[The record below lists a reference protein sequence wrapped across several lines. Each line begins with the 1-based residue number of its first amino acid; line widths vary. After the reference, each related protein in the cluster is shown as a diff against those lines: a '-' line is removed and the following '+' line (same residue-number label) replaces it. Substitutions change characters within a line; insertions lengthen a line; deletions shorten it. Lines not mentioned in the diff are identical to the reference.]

1 MPRILFFGNLPQTRF
16 VATFRFAL
24 GLLSWLFLVACFLG
38 TGEGCWTVEC
48 RLW

>member
-24 GLLSWLFLVACFLG
+24 SLLSWLVFAACFSV
-38 TGEGCWTVEC
+38 TGEGRWAVEC
-48 RLW
+48 WL